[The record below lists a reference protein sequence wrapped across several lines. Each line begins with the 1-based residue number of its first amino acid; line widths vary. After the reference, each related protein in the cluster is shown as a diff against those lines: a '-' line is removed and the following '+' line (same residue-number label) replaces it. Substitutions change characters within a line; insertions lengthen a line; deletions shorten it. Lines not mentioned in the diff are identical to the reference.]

1 MAKRATMSTV
11 KICTYVFFFA
21 KVADI
26 MKKKSCFSVIILIL
40 EIYRDKIPSTIDPI

>member
-11 KICTYVFFFA
+11 KIYVLCIFFA
-21 KVADI
+21 KVA
-26 MKKKSCFSVIILIL
+26 CFSVIILIL

>member
-11 KICTYVFFFA
+11 KICTVYFFFA
-21 KVADI
+21 KVA
-26 MKKKSCFSVIILIL
+26 CFSVIILIL

>member
-11 KICTYVFFFA
+11 KIYTVYFFA
-21 KVADI
+21 KVA
-26 MKKKSCFSVIILIL
+26 CFSVIILIL